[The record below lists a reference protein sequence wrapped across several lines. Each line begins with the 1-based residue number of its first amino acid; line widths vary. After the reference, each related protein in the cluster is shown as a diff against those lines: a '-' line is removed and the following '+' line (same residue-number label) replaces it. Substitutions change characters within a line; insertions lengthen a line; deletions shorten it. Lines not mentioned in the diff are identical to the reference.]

1 LGGRRAVEDHSVVV
15 IGGGSTGCSIL
26 YHLTKMGVRDPLL
39 VDMAPQIASG
49 QTSRSTALVRTHYST
64 EILTMMALSSYRFFK
79 AFGQLLP
86 GRTAGYVETGLIVGA
101 DQASVEPLRENATMH
116 KRLGI
121 DSTVM
126 GPEELAES
134 GIEPMLNHGAFSLFA
149 YEPNAGYAEPATT
162 SSAFA
167 SAAVEEGAKVLTGTR
182 ATKIER
188 APSPNTSGYSVVTT
202 EGPVLCRNV
211 VLATGV
217 WSRPIFAG
225 MGISVPLKVSR
236 HPVAI
241 FGRPVKYQGRRPVI
255 FDFPRSAYY
264 KPEGNELFFAGSLA
278 HELDASSQ
286 DADPDSYQEGITF
299 EEATEFSKAAST
311 AIPVMGDEGTYRR
324 GYAGLYDNTP
334 DQHPIIDEL
343 SGYGYPGVY
352 CVVGLSGH
360 GFKLAPEFG
369 RIISSL
375 IVDERFPDYDVSVF
389 RLRRFEDGH
398 LLGGRYSVSTIA

>member
-1 LGGRRAVEDHSVVV
+1 MEDHSVVV
-15 IGGGSTGCSIL
+15 VGGGSTGCSVL
-26 YHLTKMGVRDPLL
+26 YHLTKMGVKDPLL

-64 EILTMMALSSYRFFK
+64 EILTRMALSSYRFFK
-79 AFGQLLP
+79 GFDRELP
-86 GRTAGYVETGLIVGA
+86 GRSAGFTETGLLVGA
-101 DQASVEPLRENATMH
+101 DDASVEPLRENAAMH

-126 GPEELAES
+126 GPEELAQS

-149 YEPNAGYAEPATT
+149 YEPNAGYAEPSTT

-182 ATKIER
+182 ATKIDHS
-188 APSPNTSGYSVVTT
+188 PSPENDGYSIVTT
-202 EGPVLCRNV
+202 GGTVRCRNV

-217 WSRPIFAG
+217 WSRPLFAEL
-225 MGISVPLKVSR
+225 GIALPLKVSR

-241 FGRPVKYQGRRPVI
+241 FGRPAKYQGTRPVI

-264 KPEGNELFFAGSLA
+264 KPEGNELFFVGSLA
-278 HELDASSQ
+278 HELDASGEE
-286 DADPDSYQEGITF
+286 ADPDSYQEDITF
-299 EEATEFSKAAST
+299 DEVAEFSKCAAT
-311 AIPVMGDEGTYRR
+311 AIPVMADAGTYRR

-343 SGYGYPGVY
+343 SGYGYPGIY

-375 IVDERFPDYDVSVF
+375 IVDQKFSDYDVSVF
-389 RLRRFEDGH
+389 RLGRFEDGD
-398 LLGGRYSVSTIA
+398 LLGGRYGVSTIA

>member
-1 LGGRRAVEDHSVVV
+1 MEDHSVVV

-26 YHLTKMGVRDPLL
+26 YHLTKMGVKDPLL

-64 EILTMMALSSYRFFK
+64 EILTRMALSSYRFFK
-79 AFGQLLP
+79 SFGRELP
-86 GRTAGYVETGLIVGA
+86 GRSAGYTETGLLVGA
-101 DQASVEPLRENATMH
+101 DEESVQPLRENAAMH
-116 KRLGI
+116 KSVGI

-126 GPEELAES
+126 TPEELAES

-149 YEPNAGYAEPATT
+149 FEPNAGYAEPSTT
-162 SSAFA
+162 SSSFA
-167 SAAVEEGAKVLTGTR
+167 SAAVEQGARVLTGTR
-182 ATKIER
+182 VTKIER
-188 APSPNTSGYSVVTT
+188 APSSDPGGYSVLTT
-202 EGPVLCRNV
+202 AGAVRCRNV

-217 WSRPIFAG
+217 WSKAIFAG
-225 MGISVPLKVSR
+225 MGIGIPMNVSR

-241 FGRPVKYQGRRPVI
+241 FGRPAKYQGKRPVI

-264 KPEGNELFFAGSLA
+264 KPEGNELFFVGSLA
-278 HELDASSQ
+278 HELDASGRE
-286 DADPDSYQEGITF
+286 ADPDSYQEDITF
-299 EEATEFSKAAST
+299 EEVAEFSRSAAT
-311 AIPVMGDEGTYRR
+311 AVPVMGDEGTYRR

-343 SGYGYPGVY
+343 SGHGYPGVY

-369 RIISSL
+369 RIIASF
-375 IVDERFPDYDVSVF
+375 IVDGRFSDYDVSVF

-398 LLGGRYSVSTIA
+398 LLGGRYRVSTIA